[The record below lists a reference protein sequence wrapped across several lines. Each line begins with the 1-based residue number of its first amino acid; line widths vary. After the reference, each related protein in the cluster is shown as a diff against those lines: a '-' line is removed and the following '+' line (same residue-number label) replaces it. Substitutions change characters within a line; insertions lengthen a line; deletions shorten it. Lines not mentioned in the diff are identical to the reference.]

1 MNDFNIPHETFLTH
15 FDNQV
20 GPKILVSG
28 LENSMKFDV
37 PDIAE
42 ITKLMDIHE
51 PGDFFAHYFNGKMT
65 VNYCFKVADA
75 NTRGGEHLLMT
86 SMAFD
91 GDQGN
96 IIRVFHQMTAIEKRI
111 KLLSQSLIKN
121 GLIKSLIEYESSK
134 YQEEMKMNSNIKTE
148 LVNALIRHNF

>member
-51 PGDFFAHYFNGKMT
+51 PGDFFAHYFHGKMT

-75 NTRGGEHLLMT
+75 NTRG
-86 SMAFD
+86 
-91 GDQGN
+91 
-96 IIRVFHQMTAIEKRI
+96 
-111 KLLSQSLIKN
+111 
-121 GLIKSLIEYESSK
+121 
-134 YQEEMKMNSNIKTE
+134 
-148 LVNALIRHNF
+148 